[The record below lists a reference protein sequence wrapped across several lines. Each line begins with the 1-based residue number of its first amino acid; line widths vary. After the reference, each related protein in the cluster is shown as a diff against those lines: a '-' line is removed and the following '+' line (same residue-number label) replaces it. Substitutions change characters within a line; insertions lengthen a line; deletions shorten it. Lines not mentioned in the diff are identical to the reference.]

1 MLYLSAFLGAK
12 TIAKVETF
20 FRNKVKKTI
29 FFRAQKTKK
38 NAQKLAYFKR
48 FYILQ
53 KAIAA
58 LAATAIKFVNI
69 HQHKFPRIFF

>member
-20 FRNKVKKTI
+20 FRNKVKKLI
-29 FFRAQKTKK
+29 FFYPPKSKK
-38 NAQKLAYFKR
+38 IAQKLAYFNR

-53 KAIAA
+53 KAVAA
-58 LAATAIKFVNI
+58 PQQPPINL
-69 HQHKFPRIFF
+69 